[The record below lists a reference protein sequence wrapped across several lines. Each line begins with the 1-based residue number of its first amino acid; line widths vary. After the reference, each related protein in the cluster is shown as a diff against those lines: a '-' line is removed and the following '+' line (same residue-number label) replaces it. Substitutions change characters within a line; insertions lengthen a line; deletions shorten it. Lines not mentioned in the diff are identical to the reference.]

1 MSLIGSLFAGVS
13 GLTSN
18 SDALN
23 IIGDNIANVNTVGF
37 KGSKAVFGDL
47 FTTILAN
54 GATTSQ
60 LGRGTQLL
68 GSLQSFA
75 QGAFE
80 STTNALDLSI
90 DGSGFFVVNNGT
102 GNFYT
107 RAGQFSRNDDGLV
120 ENITGEILQ
129 GFQFTGGVLGTTLG
143 DIDLAGIQSAPTVTT
158 QFTLGANLDAS
169 AVIGTTFNAP
179 ISIFNSVGD
188 EVVMNI
194 LFTKAAVS
202 TNAPATSTTQ
212 WDYSLS
218 VPGGATVVAATA
230 NNEGSLT
237 FDASG
242 NLDAVLGGGVA
253 PRPLLFVGDVS
264 DLTFTIDFTTS
275 TTPALS
281 QIILWDIAD
290 LTNLVT
296 NGLMTGFAAPSNT
309 NSVVA
314 DGFGTGVLIGL
325 SVDFDGIIN
334 GLFNNGQSEDLFQ
347 VALADFLSPTG
358 LIRVGQN
365 LFAESGSSGQP
376 VIGLAQ
382 TGGLGSMLGST
393 LELSNVDLA
402 REFVTL
408 ITTQQAFQASARVI
422 TTTDDLITETVNL
435 TR

>member
-1 MSLIGSLFAGVS
+1 MSLIGALFSGVS
-13 GLTSN
+13 GLRTN
-18 SDALN
+18 ADALN
-23 IIGDNIANVNTVGF
+23 IIGDNISNVNTVGF

-47 FTTILAN
+47 FSTVLAN
-54 GATTSQ
+54 GAVTSQ

-80 STTNALDLSI
+80 STTNALDLGI
-90 DGSGFFVVNNGT
+90 DGSGFFVVNNGI

-107 RAGQFSRNDDGLV
+107 RAGQFTRNDDGLV

-143 DIDLAGIQSAPTVTT
+143 DIDLAGVQSAPTVTT
-158 QFTLGANLDAS
+158 QFTLGSNLDAS
-169 AVIGTTFNAP
+169 AVAGTTFNAP

-194 LFTKAAVS
+194 QFTKAAVVAAA
-202 TNAPATSTTQ
+202 APGTSTTQ
-212 WDYSLS
+212 WDYVLT
-218 VPGGATVVAATA
+218 VPGGATVVALTA
-230 NNEGSLT
+230 NNTGSLT

-242 NLDAVLGGGVA
+242 NLDAILDGNVVPA
-253 PRPLLFVGDVS
+253 LLFGGAES

-281 QIILWDIAD
+281 QNIIWDIAD

-296 NGLMTGFAAPSNT
+296 NGRMTGFAAASNT
-309 NSVVA
+309 NSVVQ

-358 LIRVGQN
+358 LTRTGQN

-376 VIGLAQ
+376 VIGLPQ
-382 TGGLGSMLGST
+382 TGGFGSVLGST

-402 REFVTL
+402 QEFVTL
-408 ITTQQAFQASARVI
+408 IQTQQAFQASARVI
-422 TTTDDLITETVNL
+422 TTTDDLLTETVNL

>member
-18 SDALN
+18 ADALN
-23 IIGDNIANVNTVGF
+23 IIGDNISNVNTVGF

-107 RAGQFSRNDDGLV
+107 RAGQFTRNDDGLV

-129 GFQFTGGVLGTTLG
+129 GFQFINNVLGTTLG
-143 DIDLAGIQSAPTVTT
+143 DIDLAGVQSAPTVTT
-158 QFTLGANLDAS
+158 QFTLGTNLDAS
-169 AVIGTTFNAP
+169 AVTGTTFNAP

-188 EVVMNI
+188 EVIMNI
-194 LFTKAAVS
+194 LFTKALVGGG
-202 TNAPATSTTQ
+202 APVTSTTQ
-212 WDYSLS
+212 WDYVLS
-218 VPGGATVVAATA
+218 VPGGATVVPATT
-230 NNEGSLT
+230 NNTGSLT

-242 NLDAVLGGGVA
+242 NLDAVLDSGGA
-253 PRPLLFVGDVS
+253 LLFVGAIS
-264 DLTFTIDFTTS
+264 DLTFTVDFTTA

-281 QIILWDIAD
+281 QIITWDIAD

-296 NGLMTGFAAPSNT
+296 NGRMTGFAAPSNT

>member
-1 MSLIGSLFAGVS
+1 MSLIGALFSGVS
-13 GLTSN
+13 GLRAN
-18 SDALN
+18 SQAMN
-23 IIGDNIANVNTVGF
+23 ILGDNISNVNTVGF

-47 FTTILAN
+47 FSTILAN
-54 GATTSQ
+54 GATNSQ

-68 GSLQSFA
+68 GSVQSFA

-80 STTNALDLSI
+80 STTNALDLGI
-90 DGSGFFVVNNGT
+90 DGSGFFVVNNGL
-102 GNFYT
+102 GNFFT
-107 RAGQFSRNDDGLV
+107 RAGQFRQNDDGLV

-129 GFQFTGGVLGTTLG
+129 GFQFTAGVLGTTLG
-143 DIDLAGIQSAPTVTT
+143 DIDLSGIQSAPTVTT
-158 QFTLGANLDAS
+158 QFTLGTNLDAS
-169 AVIGTTFNAP
+169 AVAGTTFNAP

-194 LFTKAAVS
+194 QFNKAAAVAAA
-202 TNAPATSTTQ
+202 APGTSTTQ
-212 WDYSLS
+212 WDYALS
-218 VPGGATVVAATA
+218 VPGGATVVPLTA
-230 NNEGSLT
+230 NNTGSLT

-242 NLDAVLGGGVA
+242 NLDAILDGNVVPGLVIAGA
-253 PRPLLFVGDVS
+253 Q

-281 QIILWDIAD
+281 QNIIWDLAD

-296 NGLMTGFAAPSNT
+296 NGRMTGFAAASNT
-309 NSVVA
+309 NSVVQ
-314 DGFGTGVLIGL
+314 DGFGTGVLVGL
-325 SVDFDGIIN
+325 AVNFDGIIS

-382 TGGLGSMLGST
+382 TGGLGSISGST

-402 REFVTL
+402 QEFVTL
-408 ITTQQAFQASARVI
+408 IQTQQAFQAAARVI
-422 TTTDDLITETVNL
+422 TTSDDLLTETVNL